1 MKRFAGLG
9 CLLALLLAAGNAQA
23 AAEHQCA
30 ADARTHAKALLAFHF
45 GPDDRMEIDPAVK
58 VLSPIKNPAGK
69 GHFDVLEVWGNI
81 YKGQY
86 RMHFIYA
93 LVGGDCL
100 LMGQEILEYGDPF

>member
-1 MKRFAGLG
+1 MTRFAGLG
-9 CLLALLLAAGNAQA
+9 CLLALLMAAGNAQA
-23 AAEHQCA
+23 AAEHPCA

-58 VLSPIKNPAGK
+58 VLPSMKDPAGK
-69 GHFDVLEVWGNI
+69 GRFDVLEIWGNI

-93 LVGGDCL
+93 QIKDSCV
-100 LMGQEILEYGDPF
+100 LMGQEVLEYDDPY